1 MTMDFLIGKQL
12 IQSPRTSRNL
22 LLLSFLFYELTHYAC
37 VDGWTYSYSNTT
49 MNWNEA
55 RKWCQTYYTDMV
67 AIQNQDEIAY
77 LNNIMPKQPK
87 YYWIGIRKQNEVWT
101 WVGTNKT
108 LTKEAENWATGE
120 PNNGKSAEDCVEMYI
135 KRSKDAGKWND
146 EPCLRKKYPLCYTA
160 SCDPLSCS
168 GNGECIEQI
177 NNHTCKCNEGFYGD
191 KCENVVSCDSVEV
204 PSEGFVSCSHP
215 YGNFSYSS
223 ACEFSCQEGY
233 HLTGSRNIQCTA
245 SKLWSSKP
253 PVCEAV
259 QCDTLETPS
268 NGSLHCVHPLGNFSF
283 NSTCEFACDK
293 GYRLVGSSSLACGAA
308 GQWSDLQPQC
318 EAVKCSTL
326 ETPQHGNV
334 ICSHPNGEFSY
345 NSSCQFSC
353 AQGFELK
360 GEANLTCTASTQ
372 WTGETPHCAAIT
384 CQSPEAVSHGAVQCS
399 TPMESQHYN
408 SSCQF
413 SCEPGFVLEGAERLQ
428 CTASGLWS
436 AHSPACKAVRCA
448 VLSEDMVMN
457 CSHPLEPFAYMSE
470 CHFHCPDGLLLN
482 GSDIVR
488 CDASGNWTG
497 RFCHVK
503 VPLRENDGLQINVGL
518 DFLIGKQLIQ
528 SPRTSRNLLLLSFL
542 FYELTHYACVD
553 GWTYSYSNTTMNWN
567 EARKWCQTYYTD
579 MVAIQ
584 NQDEIA
590 YLNNI
595 MPKQP
600 KYYWIGIRKQNE
612 VWTWVGTNKTLTKEA
627 ENWATGEPNNG
638 KSAEDCVEMY
648 IKRSKDAGKWNDEPC
663 LRKKY
668 PLCYTASCDP
678 LSCSGNGECIEQI
691 NNHTCKCNEGFYGD
705 KCENVVSCDSVE
717 VPSEGFVS
725 CSHPYGNFSYSS
737 ACEFSCQEGY
747 HLTGSRN
754 IQCTASKLWSSK
766 PPVCEAVQCDTLET
780 PSNGS
785 LHCVHPLGNFSFNST
800 CEFACDKGYRLV
812 GSSSLACG
820 AAGQW
825 SDLQPQC
832 EAVKCSTLETP
843 QHGSVICS
851 HPNGEFSY
859 NSSCQFSCAQGFEL
873 KGEANLTC
881 TASTQWTGETP
892 HCAAITCQSPEA
904 VSHGAVQCSTP
915 MESQHYNSS
924 CQFSCEPG
932 FVLEGAER
940 LQCTASGLWSA
951 HSPACK
957 AVRCAVLSEDMVMNC
972 SHPLEPFAYMSECHF
987 HCPDG
992 LLLNGSDIVRCDAS
1006 GNWTGAA
1013 PSCQEHQDSL
1023 VTYTLVG
1030 LAAGG
1035 SGLLSGLSLIAW
1047 ILKRLRQKA
1056 KNFDLNR
1063 TLDDSPQTYKSS
1075 SDSLI

>member
-1 MTMDFLIGKQL
+1 MYFFFL
-12 IQSPRTSRNL
+12 
-22 LLLSFLFYELTHYAC
+22 ELTHYAC

-108 LTKEAENWATGE
+108 LTKEAENWDTGE

-436 AHSPACKAVRCA
+436 AHSPACKAV
-448 VLSEDMVMN
+448 
-457 CSHPLEPFAYMSE
+457 
-470 CHFHCPDGLLLN
+470 
-482 GSDIVR
+482 
-488 CDASGNWTG
+488 
-497 RFCHVK
+497 
-503 VPLRENDGLQINVGL
+503 
-518 DFLIGKQLIQ
+518 
-528 SPRTSRNLLLLSFL
+528 
-542 FYELTHYACVD
+542 
-553 GWTYSYSNTTMNWN
+553 
-567 EARKWCQTYYTD
+567 
-579 MVAIQ
+579 
-584 NQDEIA
+584 
-590 YLNNI
+590 
-595 MPKQP
+595 
-600 KYYWIGIRKQNE
+600 
-612 VWTWVGTNKTLTKEA
+612 
-627 ENWATGEPNNG
+627 
-638 KSAEDCVEMY
+638 
-648 IKRSKDAGKWNDEPC
+648 
-663 LRKKY
+663 
-668 PLCYTASCDP
+668 
-678 LSCSGNGECIEQI
+678 
-691 NNHTCKCNEGFYGD
+691 
-705 KCENVVSCDSVE
+705 
-717 VPSEGFVS
+717 
-725 CSHPYGNFSYSS
+725 
-737 ACEFSCQEGY
+737 
-747 HLTGSRN
+747 
-754 IQCTASKLWSSK
+754 
-766 PPVCEAVQCDTLET
+766 QCDTLET

-832 EAVKCSTLETP
+832 EAVKCRTLDKP
-843 QHGSVICS
+843 MDGSVICS

-859 NSSCQFSCAQGFEL
+859 SSSCQFSCAEGF
-873 KGEANLTC
+873 A
-881 TASTQWTGETP
+881 
-892 HCAAITCQSPEA
+892 
-904 VSHGAVQCSTP
+904 
-915 MESQHYNSS
+915 
-924 CQFSCEPG
+924 
-932 FVLEGAER
+932 LEGSEC

-951 HSPACK
+951 FTPACK
-957 AVRCAVLSEDMVMNC
+957 GKPPQR
-972 SHPLEPFAYMSECHF
+972 FTF
-987 HCPDG
+987 
-992 LLLNGSDIVRCDAS
+992 
-1006 GNWTGAA
+1006 
-1013 PSCQEHQDSL
+1013 L
-1023 VTYTLVG
+1023 V
-1030 LAAGG
+1030 
-1035 SGLLSGLSLIAW
+1035 
-1047 ILKRLRQKA
+1047 K
-1056 KNFDLNR
+1056 
-1063 TLDDSPQTYKSS
+1063 
-1075 SDSLI
+1075 